1 MEPTPPGSRD
11 ANGPPLRIL
20 LADDD
25 PELRELVAGYL
36 EHDGYAVLLAAHGEE
51 ALRLARAERPDLV
64 ILDVMMPKLNGLDVC
79 RMLRDELECP
89 LFILSARGDEPDRI
103 LGLNLGAIDYVAKP
117 FSPRELVA
125 RVNAHLRRRSRQAP
139 VESPIVIGPL
149 CLDPICAEAKLNDVT
164 LDLRA
169 KEWELLRLFAAAP
182 GRVYTK
188 QQVYEQVWHEPYY
201 GNDNTIMVHIRSL
214 RRKLDEALPGAGE
227 WLENIR
233 GLGYRLKTP
242 APPCSS
248 PPPPPAVVPASAT
261 DSTATPPSA
270 PAPRSLPKGERP

>member
-1 MEPTPPGSRD
+1 MEPAPPSSRD

-36 EHDGYAVLLAAHGEE
+36 EHDGYAVLLAADGEE
-51 ALRLARAERPDLV
+51 ALRLARTERPDLV
-64 ILDVMMPKLNGLDVC
+64 ILDVMMPKVNGLDVC

-125 RVNAHLRRRSRQAP
+125 RVNAHLRRRNRQITVEAP
-139 VESPIVIGPL
+139 IAVGPL
-149 CLDPICAEAKLNDVT
+149 YLDPIRAEAQLNGAA

-169 KEWELLRLFAAAP
+169 KEWELLRLFAATP

-201 GNDNTIMVHIRSL
+201 GNDNTIMVHVRSL
-214 RRKLDEALPGAGE
+214 RRKLDDALPGAGD

-233 GLGYRLKTP
+233 GLGYRLK
-242 APPCSS
+242 A
-248 PPPPPAVVPASAT
+248 PASAPVPVPVRE
-261 DSTATPPSA
+261 SMPM
-270 PAPRSLPKGERP
+270 PAPRPQEERP